1 MRSHFCQE
9 INASLIGKEIKLCGW
24 VHRRRDHGGL
34 VFIDLR
40 DGTGI
45 VQIVSP
51 PQLAQPLHNEYAIQV
66 LGVVR
71 RRPEGT
77 ANSQLTSGEVEVDVR
92 EIIIFNSSIPLPF
105 PLEDEYIE
113 VGEDVR
119 LKYRYLDLRRPEMAK
134 KFRLRHQITQYV
146 RDFMN
151 QTSLSGN

>member
-51 PQLAQPLHNEYAIQV
+51 PQLAQP
-66 LGVVR
+66 
-71 RRPEGT
+71 
-77 ANSQLTSGEVEVDVR
+77 
-92 EIIIFNSSIPLPF
+92 
-105 PLEDEYIE
+105 
-113 VGEDVR
+113 
-119 LKYRYLDLRRPEMAK
+119 
-134 KFRLRHQITQYV
+134 IT
-146 RDFMN
+146 
-151 QTSLSGN
+151 